1 MNRVFMRLKPYF
13 QLIRLPNVFTAAAD
27 SLSGWLLV
35 GGLLV
40 DAGSWLPLVVASM
53 AIYAAGIALNDVFDL
68 ELDRVERPGRPLPS
82 GKVSGTFAVGL
93 AVALL
98 VVGLASASVVSPRSA
113 LVAGALIACVVSY
126 DAGVRR
132 SILGPELM
140 GLCRGLNVLL
150 GMSLAPDFGGPGCWT
165 VAGAMTVFIV
175 GVTWIS
181 RFETETGRRAAP
193 ASGLVLQ
200 AIGIAALFGA
210 GLSAG
215 SFPSPWTDRPGVPV
229 LGIGILAL
237 VSFRILWASGRAVLE
252 PRPET
257 LQRAVKV
264 GVLSLIW
271 LHVGVVACVREP
283 TSALAVAALWIP
295 ASLAARWIYST

>member
-1 MNRVFMRLKPYF
+1 
-13 QLIRLPNVFTAAAD
+13 
-27 SLSGWLLV
+27 
-35 GGLLV
+35 
-40 DAGSWLPLVVASM
+40 M

-200 AIGIAALFGA
+200 AIGIAALFDA

>member
-1 MNRVFMRLKPYF
+1 MRLKPYF
-13 QLIRLPNVFTAAAD
+13 QLVRLPNVFTAAAD

-40 DAGSWLPLVVASM
+40 DADSWLPLVVASM

-82 GKVSGTFAVGL
+82 GKVSKLFAVGL
-93 AVALL
+93 AVCLMAM
-98 VVGLASASVVSPRSA
+98 GLMSASMVGVRPA
-113 LVAGALIACVVSY
+113 IVAGGLITCVVAY
-126 DAGVRR
+126 DAGLRR
-132 SILGPELM
+132 TILGPELM
-140 GLCRGLNVLL
+140 GLCRGLNVFL
-150 GMSLAPDFGGPGCWT
+150 GMSLAPQFGGPAAWT
-165 VAGAMTVFIV
+165 VAAAMTVFIV

-181 RFETETGRRAAP
+181 RFETEVGRRAAS
-193 ASGLVLQ
+193 ASGLLLQ
-200 AIGIAALFGA
+200 SVGITALFGA
-210 GLSAG
+210 GLSAE
-215 SFPSPWTDRPGVPV
+215 SFPSPWTDRPSVPV
-229 LGIGILAL
+229 LGIVILAL
-237 VSFRILWASGRAVLE
+237 VSSRILWASGRAVLE

-271 LHVGVVACVREP
+271 LHVGVLACVREP
-283 TSALAVAALWIP
+283 TSALAVAALWLP